1 MKAYGTEEPKK
12 AEVSLEHR
20 ITNLE
25 ANQEAFERDLSARF
39 LQAEIRQRNT
49 GKQDIQAA
57 IRGQLVEVVSH
68 VESSV
73 AGLIK
78 REVAEQLR
86 PYLEK
91 YDSEFERSQQRV
103 KDLVAANNE
112 KVKADHADFIK
123 SFEDKVTATV
133 LKVLQDYWVLDS
145 EMHVLEALTQRPVA
159 CKFCKTIV
167 PARGKDNEH
176 ADKG

>member
-12 AEVSLEHR
+12 AEVLLEDR
-20 ITNLE
+20 VKNLE
-25 ANQEAFERDLSARF
+25 ANQEAFEKDLSARF

-57 IRGQLVEVVSH
+57 IRGQLVEMVSH

-78 REVAEQLR
+78 IEVAEQLR

-91 YDSEFERSQQRV
+91 YDSEFERSQQQV
-103 KDLVAANNE
+103 KDLVAANYKRLE
-112 KVKADHADFIK
+112 ADRADFTKGI
-123 SFEDKVTATV
+123 ENVVAEIV
-133 LKVLQDYWVLDS
+133 LKVLQEYWVLDS
-145 EMHVLEALTQRPVA
+145 EMHVLDALQRPVT
-159 CKFCKTIV
+159 CRFCKMTV
-167 PARGKDNEH
+167 PARGEDNGAETR
-176 ADKG
+176 

>member
-1 MKAYGTEEPKK
+1 VKE
-12 AEVSLEHR
+12 SLE
-20 ITNLE
+20 
-25 ANQEAFERDLSARF
+25 ERLTRVESLQAAAEKDLSARF

-57 IRGQLVEVVSH
+57 FRGQLAELVSR
-68 VESSV
+68 VESSI

-91 YDSEFERSQQRV
+91 YDSEFERSQQQV
-103 KDLVAANNE
+103 KDLVVANNE
-112 KVKADHADFIK
+112 KAKVDRADFMK
-123 SFEDKVTATV
+123 SFEDTVTATV

-145 EMHVLEALTQRPVA
+145 EMHVLDALQRPVT
-159 CKFCKTIV
+159 CRFCKTIV
-167 PARGKDNEH
+167 PARGEGNEH
-176 ADKG
+176 HAKTNP

>member
-1 MKAYGTEEPKK
+1 MRAYGTSETV
-12 AEVSLEHR
+12 EVKESLE
-20 ITNLE
+20 
-25 ANQEAFERDLSARF
+25 ERLTRVESLQAAAEKDLSARF
-39 LQAEIRQRNT
+39 LQADIRQRNT

-57 IRGQLVEVVSH
+57 IRGQLVEMVSH

-91 YDSEFERSQQRV
+91 YDSEFERSQQQV

-112 KVKADHADFIK
+112 KAKADRADFIK
-123 SFEDKVTATV
+123 SFEDTVTTTV

-145 EMHVLEALTQRPVA
+145 EMHVLDALQRPVT
-159 CKFCKTIV
+159 CRFCKTV
-167 PARGKDNEH
+167 VQARGEGNEQQTQS
-176 ADKG
+176 